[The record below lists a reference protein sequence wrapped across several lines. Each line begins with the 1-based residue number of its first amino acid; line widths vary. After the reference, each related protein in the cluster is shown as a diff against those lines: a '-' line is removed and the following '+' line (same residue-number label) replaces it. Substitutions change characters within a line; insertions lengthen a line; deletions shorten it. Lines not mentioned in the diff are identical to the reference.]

1 VPKIYEND
9 RISEQ
14 EAIDKY
20 NAAIKLCVEVG
31 DNGTKEMLDAI
42 LQDEEDHI
50 DYIESELEKIA
61 QMGLAMYLTTL
72 TK

>member
-1 VPKIYEND
+1 
-9 RISEQ
+9 
-14 EAIDKY
+14 
-20 NAAIKLCVEVG
+20 
-31 DNGTKEMLDAI
+31 MLDAI

>member
-1 VPKIYEND
+1 MYEND
-9 RISEQ
+9 RMSEQ
-14 EAIDKY
+14 EAIEKY

-50 DYIESELEKIA
+50 DYIEGELEKIS
-61 QMGLAMYLTTL
+61 QMGLAVYLTTL